1 MDKSALRNRLGRK
14 TGCGVQRG
22 WPCNTCFHAMQLNL
36 KHDIHEYWKAVLAY
50 RGDYKDMVK
59 SGELKPRPDLLKE
72 LFEKLG

>member
-1 MDKSALRNRLGRK
+1 
-14 TGCGVQRG
+14 
-22 WPCNTCFHAMQLNL
+22 MQLNL